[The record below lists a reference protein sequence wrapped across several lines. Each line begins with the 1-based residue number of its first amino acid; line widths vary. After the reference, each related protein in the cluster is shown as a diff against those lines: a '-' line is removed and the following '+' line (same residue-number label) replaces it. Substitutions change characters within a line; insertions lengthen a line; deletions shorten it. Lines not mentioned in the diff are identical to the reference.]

1 MAEVARRTQSERYAI
16 QQYRKG
22 RLPAQVIPEIVEKY
36 GYTEST
42 AFDRAYVAW
51 KRFKESLA
59 HISDNAAEYC
69 LGTLQKIVE
78 DSMECEDRKN
88 ALKAIDQIAKILK
101 LTEGERKVD
110 VNVNFG
116 FDFDGENK
124 DGDENN

>member
-1 MAEVARRTQSERYAI
+1 MAEVARKTQAERYAI

-22 RLPAQVIPEIVEKY
+22 RLPVQVIPEIMEKY
-36 GYTEST
+36 EYTEST
-42 AFDRAYVAW
+42 AFDRAYDAW

-59 HISDNAAEYC
+59 HITDNAAEYC

-78 DSMECEDRKN
+78 ESMNDKDRKN
-88 ALKAIDQIAKILK
+88 ALKAIDQIARIMK

-116 FDFDGENK
+116 FDFEGENK

>member
-1 MAEVARRTQSERYAI
+1 MAEVARKVQAEKYAI

-22 RLPAQVIPEIVEKY
+22 RLPAQVIPEIMEKY
-36 GYTEST
+36 EYTEST
-42 AFDRAYVAW
+42 AYDRAYDAW
-51 KRFKESLA
+51 KRFKQSLA

-78 DSMECEDRKN
+78 ESMNDKDRKN

-101 LTEGERKVD
+101 LTEGDRKVD

-116 FDFDGENK
+116 FDFDGENNGES
-124 DGDENN
+124 DN

>member
-59 HISDNAAEYC
+59 HITDNAAEYC

-78 DSMECEDRKN
+78 ESMNDKDRKN
-88 ALKAIDQIAKILK
+88 ALKAIDQIARIMK
-101 LTEGERKVD
+101 LTESERKEID
-110 VNVNFG
+110 VNVQ
-116 FDFDGENK
+116 FDFNTGGE
-124 DGDENN
+124 

>member
-1 MAEVARRTQSERYAI
+1 
-16 QQYRKG
+16 
-22 RLPAQVIPEIVEKY
+22 
-36 GYTEST
+36 
-42 AFDRAYVAW
+42 
-51 KRFKESLA
+51 
-59 HISDNAAEYC
+59 
-69 LGTLQKIVE
+69 
-78 DSMECEDRKN
+78 MECEDRKN

>member
-1 MAEVARRTQSERYAI
+1 MAEVARKIQAEKYAI

-22 RLPAQVIPEIVEKY
+22 RLPAQVIPEIMEKY
-36 GYTEST
+36 EYTEST
-42 AFDRAYVAW
+42 AYDRAYDAW
-51 KRFKESLA
+51 KRFKQSLA

-78 DSMECEDRKN
+78 ESMNDKDRKN
-88 ALKAIDQIAKILK
+88 ALKALDQIAKILK

-116 FDFDGENK
+116 FDFDGENN
-124 DGDENN
+124 GESNN